1 MNLKNFYG
9 ILALLSTVAATQ
21 SIIFPRWP
29 DASKISTEKIDQFMA
44 NISYNGH
51 TVKAST
57 TLGNHSDYN
66 VSHTSIISSKIN
78 SNSDLLFT
86 NVQVRDR
93 KDLSVSHITE
103 SIKSLQ
109 LTKSA
114 IMSKQPPYFL
124 SDTQP
129 SGTTYQTCFVQ
140 GNPWPFG
147 LAVNQDTLTLAVD
160 QAKSLETNLAI
171 KRFLGLSP
179 SRNYQCILII
189 LKTTLPIKEGNQMW
203 LDVLHQFQ
211 NTFNNKK

>member
-1 MNLKNFYG
+1 MNLKSFYG

-21 SIIFPRWP
+21 SMIFPRWP

-44 NISYNGH
+44 NISSNGH
-51 TVKAST
+51 TVKPST
-57 TLGNHSDYN
+57 TLGNHSNYN

-124 SDTQP
+124 SDTKP

-179 SRNYQCILII
+179 SRNYQCILIT

>member
-9 ILALLSTVAATQ
+9 ILAILSTVAATQ
-21 SIIFPRWP
+21 SMIFPRWP
-29 DASKISTEKIDQFMA
+29 DAYKISTEKLDQLIE
-44 NISYNGH
+44 NVSSNGQI
-51 TVKAST
+51 VKTLA

-66 VSHTSIISSKIN
+66 VSHTAITSLKIN
-78 SNSDLLFT
+78 SNSDLTFA

-109 LTKSA
+109 LSKSA
-114 IMSKQPPYFL
+114 ITSKQPPYFL

-140 GNPWPFG
+140 GNPWPDGFAVSQDG
-147 LAVNQDTLTLAVD
+147 LTSAVD
-160 QAKSLETNLAI
+160 QVKSSEANLAI

-179 SRNYQCILII
+179 SRNYQCMLIT
-189 LKTTLPIKEGNQMW
+189 LRTSLPIKEGNQLW
-203 LDVLHQFQ
+203 LDLLHQFQ
-211 NTFNNKK
+211 NTFNLKK